1 MSDDVAKGLVVQ
13 AAGDINGGEFHQGIN
28 FLLVEAG
35 SLASE
40 GIEEHLVGDF
50 ALSGGVEDLER

>member
-1 MSDDVAKGLVVQ
+1 MSDDVAKGLVVKG
-13 AAGDINGGEFHQGIN
+13 ARDIDRGEFHQGIN

-40 GIEEHLVGDF
+40 GIEQDLVGDF